1 MISPLIEN
9 VIFIL
14 LFHRIC
20 THTIYKDNPFPSM
33 QWRTE
38 RQTPKPKTF
47 LNHRYGQNCCFNA

>member
-14 LFHRIC
+14 LFYRIY

-38 RQTPKPKTF
+38 RQNPKPKTF
-47 LNHRYGQNCCFNA
+47 QGF